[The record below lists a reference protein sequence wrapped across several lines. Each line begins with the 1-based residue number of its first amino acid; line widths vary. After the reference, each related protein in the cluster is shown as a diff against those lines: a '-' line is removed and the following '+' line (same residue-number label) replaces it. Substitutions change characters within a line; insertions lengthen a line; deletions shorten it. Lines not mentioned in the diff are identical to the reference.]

1 MLPRPVQ
8 RLLACAL
15 ALLLVAGPAIAGRT
29 LIVNA
34 NGYMLEANGGVRT
47 FAHLFIGEDGRV
59 LAILPAGSAEPKLVA
74 GDFRQDMKGRVLMPG
89 LIDAHGH
96 LMGLGFALRQLDL
109 SGTSS
114 LAEAQ
119 QAIRAASQ
127 RGGEWVTGRGWNQ
140 LRWGME
146 AFPTAADLDAA
157 TGTRPAWLVRVDGHA
172 GWANSAALRAA
183 GITRATKDPPGG
195 RILRDAAGNPTG
207 VLIDKA
213 MDLVAARVPP
223 PSPLERE
230 KALEA
235 ALEHLA
241 SVGLTGIHDMG
252 TTPADWNLMRAF
264 GDSGRLTIRVTAYAD
279 GLEAMEAIAPVRP
292 TPWLY
297 GDRLR
302 LQGVK
307 LYADGALGSRG
318 AWLKAPYAD
327 EPGTR
332 GLRFHDDT
340 RLRNLMSRAN
350 FVGYQLAVHAIGDA
364 ANAQV
369 LDAYAELLPAY
380 GPEFRNRIEH
390 VQVLDPADFGRFR
403 ELSVIAS
410 MQPIHATSDRL
421 MAESRLGPD
430 RLAGAYAWRSL
441 RQAGAR
447 LAFGSDTPVEPANPF
462 LGIHAAVT
470 RRDAEGNPPGGW
482 RPEERLTLTQ
492 AIAGFTVDAAHA
504 ARKDGKVGTLAP
516 GAWADFIILDRDP
529 FEIAPDDLPKV
540 RVLETWLAGRRVWV
554 RPEPQGPAPRP

>member
-1 MLPRPVQ
+1 MFP
-8 RLLACAL
+8 RLLALCL
-15 ALLLVAGPAIAGRT
+15 ALLLAAVPATAGRT

-34 NGYMLEANGGVRT
+34 NGYMLEANGGVRK
-47 FAHLFIGEDGRV
+47 FAHIFIGEDGRV
-59 LAILPAGSAEPKLVA
+59 LATLPAGSAEPKLVA
-74 GDFRQDMKGRVLMPG
+74 GDFRQDMRGRVLMPG

-119 QAIRAASQ
+119 AAIREAAGRS
-127 RGGEWVTGRGWNQ
+127 GEWVTGRGWNQ

-157 TGTRPAWLVRVDGHA
+157 TGNKPAWLVRVDGHA
-172 GWANSAALRAA
+172 GWANTAALKAA
-183 GITRATKDPPGG
+183 GITRSAKDPPGG
-195 RILRDAAGNPTG
+195 RIIRDAAGNPTG

-213 MDLVAARVPP
+213 MDLVAARVPA

-241 SVGLTGIHDMG
+241 SVGITGIHDMG
-252 TTPADWNLMRAF
+252 TTPVDWNLFRAF
-264 GDSGRLTIRVTAYAD
+264 GDESRLTARVTAYAD
-279 GLEAMEAIAPVRP
+279 GLEAMEAIGPVRP

-297 GDRLR
+297 AERLR

-369 LDAYAELLPAY
+369 LDAFAELLPTY
-380 GPEFRNRIEH
+380 GAALRNRIEH
-390 VQVLDPADFGRFR
+390 VQVLDPADFGRFK

-421 MAESRLGPD
+421 MAEARLGAD
-430 RLAGAYAWRSL
+430 RLQGAYAWRSL

-470 RRDAEGNPPGGW
+470 RRDADGNPPGGW

-492 AIAGFTVDAAHA
+492 AIAGFTIDA
-504 ARKDGKVGTLAP
+504 
-516 GAWADFIILDRDP
+516 
-529 FEIAPDDLPKV
+529 
-540 RVLETWLAGRRVWV
+540 
-554 RPEPQGPAPRP
+554 